1 MHILPGQKTSQ
12 AKIMSLT
19 GKTKANSGK
28 LRLCLLN
35 LKKNVFIHAVVCARN
50 DLSVWCEEVVFSL
63 YFRYGFQ
70 QL

>member
-19 GKTKANSGK
+19 GKTKANSGEF
-28 LRLCLLN
+28 RLCLLN
-35 LKKNVFIHAVVCARN
+35 LKKSFDTCSCMRD
-50 DLSVWCEEVVFSL
+50 DLSVWCEGVIFSL